1 MIALVLCGG
10 QSTRMG
16 SDKGLLQPN
25 AKTWAATA
33 ADILAAQNLSVQFS
47 VNPHQVEYYSQF
59 FTATDL
65 IVDDETLAVHGPL
78 LGLLSAHLQHP
89 NKNILVLACDMPLMQ
104 SGLIKELIVT
114 AQQHKNFDAWL
125 YKNNH
130 QPEPLCAIYS
140 YHALASI
147 LHLLKE
153 GKLYKHSMKFM
164 LEQINPY
171 FITVQEQQEKCFRN
185 FNSHAELNGL

>member
-33 ADILAAQNLSVQFS
+33 ADIIMEQGLPVQFS
-47 VNPHQVEYYSQF
+47 VNNNQLEYYSQF
-59 FTATDL
+59 LPSKDL
-65 IVDDETLAVHGPL
+65 IVDNETLAVHGPL
-78 LGLLSAHLQHP
+78 IGLLSAHLKYP

-104 SGLIKELIVT
+104 SSLIKELIT
-114 AQQHKNFDAWL
+114 ACKQHAHFDAWL
-125 YKNNH
+125 YKSNAH
-130 QPEPLCAIYS
+130 PEPLCAIYS
-140 YHALASI
+140 SNALASI
-147 LHLLKE
+147 LQLLKD

-164 LEQINPY
+164 LEQINPFY
-171 FITVQEQQEKCFRN
+171 IPVQEEQEKCFRN

>member
-25 AKTWAATA
+25 AKAWAATA
-33 ADILAAQNLSVQFS
+33 ADILAEQNLPVQFS
-47 VNPHQVEYYSQF
+47 VNTNQLEYYNQLFS
-59 FTATDL
+59 ASDL
-65 IVDDETLAVHGPL
+65 IVDNEMLTVHGPL

-104 SGLIKELIVT
+104 SSLIKELI
-114 AQQHKNFDAWL
+114 AASQQHEHFDAWL
-125 YKNNH
+125 YKNNA

-140 YHALASI
+140 SNALASI
-147 LHLLKE
+147 LQLLKK
-153 GKLYKHSMKFM
+153 GKLYKHSMKCM
-164 LEQINPY
+164 LEQINPFY
-171 FITVQEQQEKCFRN
+171 IPIQESQEKCFRN